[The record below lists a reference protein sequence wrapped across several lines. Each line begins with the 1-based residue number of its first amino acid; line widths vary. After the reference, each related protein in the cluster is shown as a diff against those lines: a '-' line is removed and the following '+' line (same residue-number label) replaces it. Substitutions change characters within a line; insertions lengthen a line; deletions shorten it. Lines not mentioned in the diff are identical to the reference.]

1 MILVTGAT
9 GPLGAAICRLLVER
23 GEIVV
28 GCGRRVQA
36 MPSLAATRF
45 RPVIADLLDEPAMT
59 GALRGC
65 TAVIHTAALSTPWG
79 RAAAFNRINVDGTAR
94 LLAGAAAAGVQRF
107 VHVSSASVLFTGHDA
122 WHLTEDAV
130 VPARHLCAYSASK
143 AAAERVVLAERRLAT
158 AIIRPRAIYGPGDA
172 VLLPRLVARARA
184 GRLRRLGHRQVVQS
198 LTYIDHAAL
207 ACVLALDAP
216 PGRIWHVADAEP
228 ADLWDTIDRIL
239 GLLGLPPAGR
249 PVPAAVV
256 KTAAWAAELGH
267 RVVPWLGEPALT
279 RYTAALLLCNQT
291 LDITAARRDLGYVP
305 HVDRATALARTAAAL
320 AP

>member
-1 MILVTGAT
+1 
-9 GPLGAAICRLLVER
+9 
-23 GEIVV
+23 
-28 GCGRRVQA
+28 
-36 MPSLAATRF
+36 
-45 RPVIADLLDEPAMT
+45 
-59 GALRGC
+59 
-65 TAVIHTAALSTPWG
+65 
-79 RAAAFNRINVDGTAR
+79 
-94 LLAGAAAAGVQRF
+94 
-107 VHVSSASVLFTGHDA
+107 
-122 WHLTEDAV
+122 
-130 VPARHLCAYSASK
+130 
-143 AAAERVVLAERRLAT
+143 
-158 AIIRPRAIYGPGDA
+158 
-172 VLLPRLVARARA
+172 
-184 GRLRRLGHRQVVQS
+184 LRRLGHRQVVQS

-279 RYTAALLLCNQT
+279 
-291 LDITAARRDLGYVP
+291 AARRDLGYVP